1 MKAKT
6 LLLALLIVTALVGL
20 WKWRNSHDPAGQ
32 VRRSLEELRVLVSFE
47 RDESP
52 ITKESIIQKILGRV
66 TQDITLEVNQPSAG
80 QGLISGRE
88 EFREYLRLGRYGSE
102 YLRLN
107 LFDPKVTLGD
117 SSNSAEVTATAKADT
132 NLYKDSYWQEVVLSF
147 IREDGSWLLKRV
159 TTVKTWG
166 R

>member
-6 LLLALLIVTALVGL
+6 LLLVLLIVAALVGL
-20 WKWRNSHDPAGQ
+20 WKWRSSHDPVGK
-32 VRRSLEELRVLVSFE
+32 VRQSLEELRTLVCFE

-52 ITKESIIQKILGRV
+52 ITKESMIQKILARV
-66 TQDITLEVNQPSAG
+66 SKDITLEVNLPSAG
-80 QGLISGRE
+80 QGLVSGRE
-88 EFREYLRLGRYGSE
+88 EFREYLRLGRYRSE
-102 YLRLN
+102 YLRLA

-117 SSNSAEVTATAKADT
+117 NSTSAEVKATAKADT
-132 NLYKDSYWQEVVLSF
+132 NLYKDSYWQEIVLTF